1 MNIEYN
7 EMTSDSQV
15 GKYLYIWIDIL
26 GFGDFV
32 KKGNSE
38 THEKMINLVNSFR
51 NKFSKIEITPEIL
64 IPISDGIVVVFELNK
79 IELIFETIAKT
90 QLEFILQEQEFLRGG
105 FAVGTIAY
113 EKYKE
118 IEKNPTPDKDNKK
131 QTIFL
136 VSNGLVDAYNIESN
150 LISYPIIGTT
160 IETIKN
166 INSDINYFNLKKIN
180 GKNGG
185 LLYVIDFLGYLE
197 EAEKEKF
204 EKIIC
209 EKLKQFSDNEKI
221 LQKYIWLLKYYE
233 AKFNKKGKL
242 CNEYLKDVL
251 L

>member
-38 THEKMINLVNSFR
+38 TYEKMINLVNSFR

-113 EKYKE
+113 EKYK
-118 IEKNPTPDKDNKK
+118 K
-131 QTIFL
+131 
-136 VSNGLVDAYNIESN
+136 SNFREG
-150 LISYPIIGTT
+150 
-160 IETIKN
+160 
-166 INSDINYFNLKKIN
+166 
-180 GKNGG
+180 
-185 LLYVIDFLGYLE
+185 
-197 EAEKEKF
+197 
-204 EKIIC
+204 
-209 EKLKQFSDNEKI
+209 
-221 LQKYIWLLKYYE
+221 
-233 AKFNKKGKL
+233 
-242 CNEYLKDVL
+242 
-251 L
+251 